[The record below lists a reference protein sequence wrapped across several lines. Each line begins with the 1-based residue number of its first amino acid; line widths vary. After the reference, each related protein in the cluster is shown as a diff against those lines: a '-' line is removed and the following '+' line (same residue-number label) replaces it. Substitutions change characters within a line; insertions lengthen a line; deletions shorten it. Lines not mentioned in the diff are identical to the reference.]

1 MTGFREQGSGTPL
14 TLLHGISS
22 GAASWHKQM
31 ALLGYRVL
39 AWDMP
44 GYGESPMLA
53 TARADAGAYADAL
66 ARMLDR
72 AGVQKTVLLGHSLG
86 ALVAAAFAARYP
98 QRVRYL
104 VLADVAQGYGQAE
117 AAQREKVWQGRQQ
130 QMALGG
136 EAMAEGRA
144 AKLLRAGAREADVAT
159 VAAGMRRLRSEG
171 YLAAAW
177 MLAHDDIH
185 RWLAGYRGRFAV
197 WCGEQ
202 DAITQPE
209 LVQGVALRYGMPY
222 LAIPQ
227 AGHASYLDNATF
239 FNQQLLRIGE
249 EVRDECTN

>member
-1 MTGFREQGSGTPL
+1 MMGFREQGSGTPL

-31 ALLGYRVL
+31 ALPGYRVL

-117 AAQREKVWQGRQQ
+117 AEQREKVWQGRQQ

-177 MLAHDDIH
+177 MLAHEDIH

>member
-72 AGVQKTVLLGHSLG
+72 AGVQKTVLVGHSLG

-117 AAQREKVWQGRQQ
+117 AAQREKIWQGRQQ

>member
-117 AAQREKVWQGRQQ
+117 AAQREKIWQGRQQ

>member
-31 ALLGYRVL
+31 ALPGYRVL

-72 AGVQKTVLLGHSLG
+72 AGMQKTVLLGHSLG

-209 LVQGVALRYGMPY
+209 LVQGGALRYGMPY

>member
-31 ALLGYRVL
+31 ALPGYRVL

-117 AAQREKVWQGRQQ
+117 AEQREKVWQGRQQ

-159 VAAGMRRLRSEG
+159 VTAGMRRLRSEG

-177 MLAHDDIH
+177 MLAHEDIH

>member
-31 ALLGYRVL
+31 ALPGYRVL

-72 AGVQKTVLLGHSLG
+72 AGVQKTVL
-86 ALVAAAFAARYP
+86 VATAFAARYP

-177 MLAHDDIH
+177 MLAHEDIH

>member
-31 ALLGYRVL
+31 ALPGYRVL

-72 AGVQKTVLLGHSLG
+72 AGMQKTVLLGHSLG